1 MDELLLVYL
10 KQYFKIFLAWNDSVK
25 QLAFNVLLCS
35 LNVQRTLFAV
45 ELFEEFWGLASNFI

>member
-1 MDELLLVYL
+1 MDELLLVFL
-10 KQYFKIFLAWNDSVK
+10 KLNFKTFLAWNDLVK

-45 ELFEEFWGLASNFI
+45 ELFEES